1 MASNGGSIDAALLHC
16 LMVFSEII
24 GSNLLLKLRGKKM
37 IEEMQLRLFSYL
49 QSIVP
54 LLQLSFVGSMLMKN
68 RYFCL

>member
-24 GSNLLLKLRGKKM
+24 GSNLLLLKLRGKKM

-54 LLQLSFVGSMLMKN
+54 LLQLSFVGSI
-68 RYFCL
+68 FC